1 MVDKNIEKA
10 NEIIDKHAEF
20 TDHYAD
26 QEYTKEGIL
35 KMMEEYAP
43 YIEPVSEEEIDYAAH
58 EAASKIGANT
68 SSNESKY
75 FKKGAKWL
83 QQRQVK
89 QISEKR
95 IEEIAEYL
103 INSVQKAEN
112 HNFTGNLDKY
122 YKGCIDGIKA
132 ALKELNNG

>member
-1 MVDKNIEKA
+1 MVDKTI
-10 NEIIDKHAEF
+10 EIIEILGRYVDESRDYSSVATKINAL
-20 TDHYAD
+20 
-26 QEYTKEGIL
+26 YT
-35 KMMEEYAP
+35 
-43 YIEPVSEEEIDYAAH
+43 EPVSEGEIEKIIRPIYNKYKDSSYTDVIH
-58 EAASKIGANT
+58 EMTNAI
-68 SSNESKY
+68 
-75 FKKGAKWL
+75 FKEFK

-132 ALKELNNG
+132 ALKELNKQ